1 MHPLWSVVA
10 ARGYR
15 QRHWN
20 HPCHLDSRIDD
31 AETYAKRK
39 TIVAREES
47 YIDEHIDVIMM
58 LVVLNNTYGNQ
69 HLLDRLHP
77 ASNQ

>member
-1 MHPLWSVVA
+1 MHPLWLVVA

-47 YIDEHIDVIMM
+47 YIDEDI
-58 LVVLNNTYGNQ
+58 VVLNNTYGNQ